1 MSGALLMKSPMLA
14 CKFDE
19 KKVRTH
25 LPLCA
30 QPKLD
35 GIRVF
40 IRDGVAYSRSLKPI
54 RNRAFQEAVREHW
67 GVVEHLDGE
76 VIAGP
81 MTAPDAYR
89 RTSSS
94 LMSFD
99 GGWDDFTFHVF
110 DAIYDHAL
118 PFYKRRNNLTGWILT
133 WQETVPWVR
142 CLESHVLYTIE
153 QIYEYEQQLLD
164 QGHEGVILRNPNSF
178 YKFGRSSP
186 GLCELVKLKRFID
199 AEATIIGYEELR
211 SNQNEATI
219 NALGHTERSGHQ
231 ENLVP
236 MGVLGALI
244 GAGMWPKEVLS
255 NSAGYGF
262 AHLGDGAFEVR
273 IGSGFT
279 AEQRAALWNERES
292 LIGQTVK
299 FKFFGGGVK
308 EAPRFPI
315 FLGFRDKEDM

>member
-1 MSGALLMKSPMLA
+1 MKSPMLA

-19 KKVRTH
+19 KKVRSH
-25 LPLCA
+25 LPLYG

-40 IRDGVAYSRSLKPI
+40 VRDGVAYTRSLKPV
-54 RNRAFQEAVREHW
+54 RNREFQERVAERR
-67 GVVEHLDGE
+67 GLLQNLDGE
-76 VIAGP
+76 VIAGQA
-81 MTAPDAYR
+81 TAPDAYR

-110 DAIYDHAL
+110 DMIDEDRT
-118 PFYKRRNNLTGWILT
+118 PFCKRLRLFRGMSVWNGPDWL
-133 WQETVPWVR
+133 VPVDTP
-142 CLESHVLYTIE
+142 LFHTMEE
-153 QIYEYEQQLLD
+153 IYEYEQRLLD
-164 QGHEGVILRNPNSF
+164 QGHEGAVLRNPDSF

-199 AEATIIGYEELR
+199 AEATVIGYEELR

-219 NALGHTERSGHQ
+219 NALGHTERSAHQ

-255 NSAGYGF
+255 SSTGFGF
-262 AHLGDGAFEVR
+262 AHLGEGAFEVR

-279 AEQRAALWNERES
+279 AEQRATLWNERET
-292 LIGQTVK
+292 LIGRTAK
-299 FKFFGGGVK
+299 FKFFGGGIK

-315 FLGFRDKEDM
+315 FLGFRDEDDL

>member
-1 MSGALLMKSPMLA
+1 MKSPMLA

-19 KKVRTH
+19 KKVRPH
-25 LPLCA
+25 LPLYA

-54 RNRAFQEAVREHW
+54 RNRAFQEHAAESRELLE
-67 GVVEHLDGE
+67 GFDGE

-110 DAIYDHAL
+110 DKIDEDKL
-118 PFYKRRNNLTGWILT
+118 PFWKRSRDAFWRDYC
-133 WQETVPWVR
+133 ERPSWVSPLPTELVHT
-142 CLESHVLYTIE
+142 LEE
-153 QIYEYEQQLLD
+153 IYEYEQKLLD

-199 AEATIIGYEELR
+199 AEAMITGYEELR
-211 SNQNEATI
+211 SNQNEATT

-244 GAGMWPKEVLS
+244 CAGEWPGGGVSEEVD
-255 NSAGYGF
+255 YGF
-262 AHLGDGAFEVR
+262 QAMGGRDFAVR

-292 LIGQTVK
+292 LIGRTVK